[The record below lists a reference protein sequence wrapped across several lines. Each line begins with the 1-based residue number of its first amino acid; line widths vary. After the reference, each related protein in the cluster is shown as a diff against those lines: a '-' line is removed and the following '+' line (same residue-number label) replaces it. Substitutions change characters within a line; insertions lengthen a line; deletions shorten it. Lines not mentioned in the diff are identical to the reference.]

1 MIRSA
6 LARCAFVVSAL
17 VLAACAGGG
26 SQSRVVPSDG
36 STAPLSVSRSGA
48 AVVTATPSPS
58 PTPAACTPIVTV
70 NPATAFPTRTARSF
84 SGGSH
89 LNVDATGCDYGIY
102 LGPASHHV
110 RIADSKVHG
119 SNRISIIA
127 EGADDVQI
135 QATATDGGAI
145 AGIELINGATGSI
158 TLSSVTNTQS
168 GIVVENGA
176 RGTIAD
182 SLVSNTSFI
191 GINILGSSTGVVDNT
206 IVDNAKNLGS
216 GVAVQTGST
225 GTIRNVAAF
234 GQGLP
239 TALGPQFG
247 FFFAY
252 GNPHV
257 TVRDTL
263 SVHNQTGYGVWC
275 VPGFTSAQQLTSQAN
290 RAIDSTLTDYDVRTS
305 NCPAPPAS

>member
-1 MIRSA
+1 MTNSA
-6 LARCAFVVSAL
+6 LLRCALAAAACSIV
-17 VLAACAGGG
+17 AACAGGG
-26 SQSRVVPSDG
+26 SSSRAIPSAGTPTEQS
-36 STAPLSVSRSGA
+36 AARSAA
-48 AVVTATPSPS
+48 AVAVAS
-58 PTPAACTPIVTV
+58 PTPAPCTPIVTV

-89 LNVDATGCDYGIY
+89 LNLDATGCDYGIY

-135 QATATDGGAI
+135 QTTATDGGAI

-158 TLSSVTNTQS
+158 ALSSVTNTQS
-168 GIVVENGA
+168 GIIVENGA

-191 GINILGSSTGVVDNT
+191 GINILGTSTGTVSNT
-206 IVDNAKNLGS
+206 IVDNAKNVGS

-225 GTIRNVAAF
+225 GTIRNVAVF

-252 GNPHV
+252 GNPNV

-275 VPGFTSAQQLTSQAN
+275 VPGYTSSQQLTATGN
-290 RAIDSTLTDYDVRTS
+290 RAIDSTVTDYDVRTS